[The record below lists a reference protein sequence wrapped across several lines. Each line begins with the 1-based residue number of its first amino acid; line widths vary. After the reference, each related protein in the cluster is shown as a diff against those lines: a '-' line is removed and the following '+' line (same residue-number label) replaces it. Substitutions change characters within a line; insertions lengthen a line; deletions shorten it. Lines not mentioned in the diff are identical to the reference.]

1 MSNNLTL
8 ALRILGDSSSLQR
21 GLTQSSSSIKR
32 FSGFARREIE
42 SLKTSF
48 NSLTGKLASL
58 GVSLSVAQ
66 QVMMA
71 ARLDQSLI
79 RIGQTAGASQA
90 QVIGLRAELFQMA
103 QQTGNNVEDLQQG
116 FNNLVQSGMSWDA
129 ARATIKDVNAA
140 MAVTGAE
147 ASTLSGALG
156 VAAQAFDFDLSKP
169 GMALKLLDKMTV
181 AGRLGNAE
189 LEDLS
194 GVFSRIGVNA
204 KAAGM
209 NFDQTLA
216 FTETL
221 SMVERMPERLATLAD
236 STLRL
241 FNNANYRKE
250 TTKATGVQFFNKDG
264 TRRAANEVLQDIKTK
279 YDKLTSDKG
288 RATFLSAAFGKADLD
303 TQKGMLTL
311 LSGDMLTKSE
321 AFGKTIAD
329 ASGTLKNDMS
339 DALNNAVS
347 QTGRLKAALRS
358 AADEFVKPINKT
370 LSNAIQWAMDKKENG
385 GLGADGKDMMLGGA
399 VLAAGT
405 FAAARYGSMGI
416 KAVADKFGG
425 VGVGVATGKALE
437 AAAGVTPVYVVNMPG
452 GLAGGA
458 SVIPGAPGGAVADAA
473 STAGGVAV
481 ASKLKSMTTGLK
493 LLTSAPTLASIASFG
508 AAATA
513 IAAAMVAGAGAVG
526 YGVGTLAY
534 NEKIKDTEFG
544 DNLGGML
551 ATIWAGLGSKEAQ
564 QAIEVTLHLDG
575 QQINAAVE
583 SRQKITNRRN

>member
-21 GLTQSSSSIKR
+21 GLAQSNSSIKR
-32 FSGFARREIE
+32 FSGFARREID

-48 NSLTGKLASL
+48 NSLTGKLASI
-58 GVSLSVAQ
+58 GVSLSFAQ

-79 RIGQTAGASQA
+79 QIGQTAGASQA
-90 QVIGLRAELFQMA
+90 QITGLRAELFQMA
-103 QQTGNNVEDLQQG
+103 QQTGKNVEDLQQG

-129 ARATIKDVNAA
+129 ARATIKDVNVA

-147 ASTLSGALG
+147 AGTLSGALG

-204 KAAGM
+204 RAAGM
-209 NFDQTLA
+209 SFDQTLA

-250 TTKATGVQFFNKDG
+250 ATKATGVQFFNKDG
-264 TRRAANEVLQDIKTK
+264 TRRAADEVLQDIKAK
-279 YDKLTSDKG
+279 YDKLTTDKA
-288 RATFLSAAFGKADLD
+288 RATFMSAAFGKADLD

-311 LSGDMLTKSE
+311 LSGDMLTKSKS
-321 AFGKTIAD
+321 FGKTIAD
-329 ASGTLKNDMS
+329 AGGTLKKDMAG
-339 DALNNAVS
+339 ALDNAVS
-347 QTGRLKAALRS
+347 QTGRLKAALRN

-385 GLGADGKDMMLGGA
+385 GLGLDGKDMILGGA
-399 VLAAGT
+399 ALVAGT
-405 FAAARYGSMGI
+405 FGAARYGGMGV
-416 KAVADKFGG
+416 KALANKFGG
-425 VGVGVATGKALE
+425 VGAGVATGKALE

-452 GLAGGA
+452 GLDGG
-458 SVIPGAPGGAVADAA
+458 GPGGVVADAA
-473 STAGGVAV
+473 SAAGGVAV

-493 LLTSAPTLASIASFG
+493 LLTAMPTLASIASLGAG
-508 AAATA
+508 AAAT
-513 IAAAMVAGAGAVG
+513 AAAMVAGAGAVG
-526 YGVGTLAY
+526 YGVGTVGY
-534 NEKIKDTEFG
+534 NHAIAGTEFG
-544 DNLGGML
+544 DNLGGMI
-551 ATIWAGLGSKEAQ
+551 ATILAGMGNKEAK
-564 QAIEVTLHLDG
+564 QALEINLHLDG

-583 SRQKITNRRN
+583 SRQKTSARRN

>member
-1 MSNNLTL
+1 MSNKLTL

-21 GLTQSSSSIKR
+21 GLAQSSSSIKR
-32 FSGFARREIE
+32 FSGFARREID

-48 NSLTGKLASL
+48 NSLTGKLASI
-58 GVSLSVAQ
+58 GVSLSFAQ

-71 ARLDQSLI
+71 ARLDQSLTQ
-79 RIGQTAGASQA
+79 IGQTAGASQA
-90 QVIGLRAELFQMA
+90 QITGLRAELFQMA
-103 QQTGNNVEDLQQG
+103 QQTGKNVEDLQQG

-147 ASTLSGALG
+147 AGTLSGALG

-209 NFDQTLA
+209 SFEQTLA

-221 SMVERMPERLATLAD
+221 SMVERAPERLATLAD

-241 FNNANYRKE
+241 FNNANYRKDA
-250 TTKATGVQFFNKDG
+250 TKAIGVQFFNKDG
-264 TRRAANEVLQDIKTK
+264 TRRAADEVLQDIKSK
-279 YDKLTSDKG
+279 YDKLTSDKD
-288 RATFLSAAFGKADLD
+288 RATFMGAAFGKTDLD

-311 LSGDMLTKSE
+311 LSGDMLTKSKS
-321 AFGKTIAD
+321 FGKTIAD
-329 ASGTLKNDMS
+329 AGGTLKKDMAG
-339 DALNNAVS
+339 ALDNAVS
-347 QTGRLKAALRS
+347 QTGRLKAALRN

-385 GLGADGKDMMLGGA
+385 GLGLDGQDMILGGA
-399 VLAAGT
+399 ALAAGT
-405 FAAARYGSMGI
+405 FGAARYGGMGV
-416 KAVADKFGG
+416 KALFGKFGG
-425 VGVGVATGKALE
+425 VGAGVATGKALE

-452 GLAGGA
+452 GLGG
-458 SVIPGAPGGAVADAA
+458 GGPGGVVADAA
-473 STAGGVAV
+473 SAAGGVAV

-493 LLTSAPTLASIASFG
+493 LLTAMPTLASIASLGAG
-508 AAATA
+508 AAAT
-513 IAAAMVAGAGAVG
+513 AAAMVAGAGAVG

-534 NEKIKDTEFG
+534 NHAIAGTDFG
-544 DNLGGML
+544 DNLGGMI
-551 ATIWAGLGSKEAQ
+551 ATILAGMGNEEAK
-564 QAIEVTLHLDG
+564 QALEINLHLDG

-583 SRQKITNRRN
+583 SRQKTSARRN